1 MWWDKKPEPIPPNTP
16 WVAPPPPAPPSPQL
30 EKPMMD
36 RKPLTPNPTLPN
48 RSQTI
53 IGPSMLVRGEIS
65 GTDDLHV
72 EGQFEGTIS
81 VQDHCV
87 TVGPQGEVKAEIRAR
102 QVVIQG
108 TVNGNVSAGE
118 KIEIRKSGHVVGDLL
133 TAAIA
138 IEEGAYFKGSINILR
153 DGHQDLPQS
162 LSTAGIPRPREAEA
176 PAPETPLAVHLGETP
191 KMQS

>member
-1 MWWDKKPEPIPPNTP
+1 MWWDKKPEPIPPKTP

-30 EKPMMD
+30 EKPMTD
-36 RKPLTPNPTLPN
+36 RKPLTPSPTLPN

-65 GTDDLHV
+65 GTDDLQV

-153 DGHQDLPQS
+153 DGHQDLPQP
-162 LSTAGIPRPREAEA
+162 LSTAGIPRPREAES
-176 PAPETPLAVHLGETP
+176 PAPETPLAVRLGESA